1 MINPFLRKDRVSKM
15 GLLLVGFVSLAIAN
29 GSRQG
34 YGAFLPALVKELGS
48 SNAVLAG
55 AFSITHLINGF
66 LAPIV
71 GRAVDRYHP
80 RNIFLT
86 GTFLVAGA
94 FLLLGFVKD
103 LWHIYFIVGLLFA
116 PGISCIGLTAVNT
129 LISRSF
135 TKRRGTALGL
145 VSMGTGLGTFI
156 FLFFSSI
163 LITYIG
169 WRQAY
174 WVWGAL
180 QLLILFPLV
189 IIVLSGRNDAD
200 QREPEIIAAK
210 ADHKPLPWRNFNF
223 VLLFIFVILSTMSNF
238 IYLGYAVLFAQSSGI
253 TFAQASQ
260 ALSLIGISGIFGS
273 LILSYLSDLL
283 THRAKG
289 LILVTIPIVASL
301 CLILLWPA
309 NYPMMLLS
317 SILFG
322 LGTGGSYPLIPALV
336 GDIFDSE
343 QIGTV
348 YGSTLMAGGIGAFL
362 GPIIGGWVYDITK
375 IYSASMIVSLLLAV
389 VSVVLALL
397 LLNNN
402 LRERRIR
409 HEFVGE
415 GSYQEPEK
423 HS

>member
-1 MINPFLRKDRVSKM
+1 MINPFLRKDRISKT

-48 SNAVLAG
+48 SNAALAG

-66 LAPIV
+66 LAPLV

-94 FLLLGFVKD
+94 FLLLGFVEN
-103 LWHIYFIVGLLFA
+103 LWQIYIIVCLLFA

-180 QLLILFPLV
+180 QLLILLPLV
-189 IIVLSGRNDAD
+189 IIVLSRRNDAE
-200 QREPEIIAAK
+200 QTEPAVTAVK
-210 ADHKPLPWRNFNF
+210 ADRNPLPWRNLNY
-223 VLLFIFVILSTMSNF
+223 VLLYIFVILFTMSNF
-238 IYLGYAVLFAQSSGI
+238 IYLGYVVFFAQSKGI
-253 TFAQASQ
+253 TYAQASQ
-260 ALSLIGISGIFGS
+260 ALSLVGISSIFGS

-283 THRAKG
+283 NHRATG
-289 LILVTIPIVASL
+289 LMLVTGPIVASL
-301 CLILLWPA
+301 CLILLWPTS
-309 NYPMMLLS
+309 YPMLLLS

-322 LGTGGSYPLIPALV
+322 LGTGGYYPLIPALV
-336 GDIFDSE
+336 GDLFNSE
-343 QIGTV
+343 QIGSI
-348 YGSTLMAGGIGAFL
+348 YGSSLMAGGIGAFI
-362 GPIIGGWVYDITK
+362 GPIIGGWVYDITQ
-375 IYSASMIVSLLLAV
+375 IYAATIMTSLILAV
-389 VSVVLALL
+389 LSVALALL

-402 LRERRIR
+402 MRERRVC
-409 HEFVGE
+409 HEFVSE
-415 GSYQEPEK
+415 GSHQEPEE